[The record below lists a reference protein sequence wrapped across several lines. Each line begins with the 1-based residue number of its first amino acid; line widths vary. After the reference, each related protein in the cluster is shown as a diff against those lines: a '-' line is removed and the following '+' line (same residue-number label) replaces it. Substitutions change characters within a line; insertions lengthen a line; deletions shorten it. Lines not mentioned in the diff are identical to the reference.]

1 MATIEYSIKE
11 NKNLGTHSYYA
22 QAISYSTLEFE
33 DLAEE
38 VVEGL
43 GITPE
48 LVNTILT
55 RYMRVAKRNV
65 LRGHRVKFGDLLTI
79 YPQITCSVK
88 DELNP
93 DGTVKTVATADML
106 NVQSAKGTI
115 GATIAQNVQLSFA
128 QSVSWKRSTKSADS
142 QSDDDNPTPT
152 DDDANGGGTQ
162 QPSNGSGTGSVTQQ
176 SGGTQQNQNNNGGTQ
191 TGGGTNTN
199 TNTGGGTQQSGGGST
214 QQQGQPGDYRLVIY
228 KYGDGTAAVTDQNG
242 QTLETNAQVASGTTI
257 NLSVVSVDNKR
268 PCIRIDGNIKYI
280 VNENNGAWTGS
291 FQMPTKGTVLEILT
305 DPDDDDFADQN

>member
-1 MATIEYSIKE
+1 MAVIKYSVKE
-11 NKNLGTHSYYA
+11 NKTLGTHSYYA
-22 QAISYSTLEFE
+22 QAVSFSTLEFQ
-33 DLAEE
+33 DLADE

-79 YPQITCSVK
+79 YPQISCSVK
-88 DELNP
+88 DEVDDN
-93 DGTVKTVATADML
+93 GNIIKVATADML
-106 NVQSAKGTI
+106 NVASAKGSI
-115 GATIAQNVQLSFA
+115 GATISQAVQLSFA
-128 QSVSWKRSTKSADS
+128 QSVSWKRSNDTT
-142 QSDDDNPTPT
+142 SDDGGNPDDDTPT
-152 DDDANGGGTQ
+152 DTGVQ
-162 QPSNGSGTGSVTQQ
+162 QPSNGSGTGSA
-176 SGGTQQNQNNNGGTQ
+176 TQQNQNNNN
-191 TGGGTNTN
+191 GGGTN

-228 KYGDGTAAVTDQNG
+228 KYGDGTAAVTDEGGN
-242 QTLETNAQVASGTTI
+242 TIENNAQVASGSTI

-268 PCIRIDGNIKYI
+268 PCIRINGTIQYI

-291 FQMPTKGTVLEILT
+291 FQMPTKATTLEILT
-305 DPDDDDFADQN
+305 DPDDDDFADEN

>member
-1 MATIEYSIKE
+1 MAVIKYSVKE
-11 NKNLGTHSYYA
+11 NKTLGTHSYYA
-22 QAISYSTLEFE
+22 QAVSFSTLEFQ
-33 DLAEE
+33 DLADE

-79 YPQITCSVK
+79 YPQISCSVK
-88 DELNP
+88 DEVDDN
-93 DGTVKTVATADML
+93 GNIIKVATADML
-106 NVQSAKGTI
+106 NVASAKGSI
-115 GATIAQNVQLSFA
+115 GATISQAVQLSFA
-128 QSVSWKRSTKSADS
+128 QSVSWKRSNEAT
-142 QSDDDNPTPT
+142 SDDGGNPGDDTPT
-152 DDDANGGGTQ
+152 DTGDDSPSGGGGT
-162 QPSNGSGTGSVTQQ
+162 
-176 SGGTQQNQNNNGGTQ
+176 TQQNQNNNNGGGTQ
-191 TGGGTNTN
+191 TGNTGGGTN

-228 KYGDGTAAVTDQNG
+228 KYGDGTATVTDQNG
-242 QTLETNAQVASGTTI
+242 QTLGNDVQVASGTTI

-268 PCIRIDGNIKYI
+268 PCIRINGTIQYI
-280 VNENNGAWTGS
+280 VNENNGTWTGS

-305 DPDDDDFADQN
+305 DPDDNDFADEN

>member
-1 MATIEYSIKE
+1 MAVIKYSVKE
-11 NKNLGTHSYYA
+11 NKTLGTHSYYA
-22 QAISYSTLEFE
+22 QAVSFSTLEFQ
-33 DLAEE
+33 DLADE

-79 YPQITCSVK
+79 YPQISCSVK
-88 DELNP
+88 DEVDDN
-93 DGTVKTVATADML
+93 GNIIKVATADML
-106 NVQSAKGTI
+106 NVASAKGSI
-115 GATIAQNVQLSFA
+115 GATISQAVQLSFA
-128 QSVSWKRSTKSADS
+128 QSVSWKRSNETT
-142 QSDDDNPTPT
+142 SDDGGNPDDDTPT
-152 DDDANGGGTQ
+152 DTGVQ
-162 QPSNGSGTGSVTQQ
+162 QPSNGSGTGSA
-176 SGGTQQNQNNNGGTQ
+176 TQQNQNNNNGGGTQ
-191 TGGGTNTN
+191 TGGGTN

-228 KYGDGTAAVTDQNG
+228 KYGDGTAAVTDEGGN
-242 QTLETNAQVASGTTI
+242 TIESNAQVASGSTI

-268 PCIRIDGNIKYI
+268 PCIRINGTIQYI

-291 FQMPTKGTVLEILT
+291 FQMPTKATTLEILT
-305 DPDDDDFADQN
+305 DPDDDDFADEN

>member
-1 MATIEYSIKE
+1 MAVIKYSVKE
-11 NKNLGTHSYYA
+11 NKTLGTHSYYA
-22 QAISYSTLEFE
+22 QAVSFSTLEFQ
-33 DLAEE
+33 DLADE

-79 YPQITCSVK
+79 YPQISCSVK
-88 DELNP
+88 DEVDDN
-93 DGTVKTVATADML
+93 GNIIKVATADML
-106 NVQSAKGTI
+106 NVASAKGSI
-115 GATIAQNVQLSFA
+115 GATISQAVQLSFA
-128 QSVSWKRSTKSADS
+128 QSVSWKRSNETT
-142 QSDDDNPTPT
+142 SDDGGNPDDDTPT
-152 DDDANGGGTQ
+152 DTGVQ
-162 QPSNGSGTGSVTQQ
+162 QPSNGSGTGSA
-176 SGGTQQNQNNNGGTQ
+176 TQQNQNNNN
-191 TGGGTNTN
+191 GGGTN

-228 KYGDGTAAVTDQNG
+228 KYGDGTAAVTDEGGN
-242 QTLETNAQVASGTTI
+242 TIENNAQVASGSTI

-268 PCIRIDGNIKYI
+268 PCIRINGTIQYI

-291 FQMPTKGTVLEILT
+291 FQMPTKATTLEILT
-305 DPDDDDFADQN
+305 DPDDDDFADEN